1 MDGFPL
7 SRDHW
12 ATMTDQNLLPDSVLV
27 LSDENAPP
35 NYLLGRF
42 TQQKGLPDP
51 STFKSKNDAG
61 ADDEVG
67 SMCVLF
73 TYYMWAWLPAGII
86 NSYTLSDICSSC
98 NSSTRGCW

>member
-7 SRDHW
+7 SQDHW
-12 ATMTDQNLLPDSVLV
+12 ATMTDQNLLPDIVLM
-27 LSDENAPP
+27 LNDENAPP

-67 SMCVLF
+67 SMCVVLYI
-73 TYYMWAWLPAGII
+73 TYYIHVGMVTSWYNPFLH
-86 NSYTLSDICSSC
+86 TFRHLQQL
-98 NSSTRGCW
+98 